1 MEEPQP
7 EHCEDDFPCEE
18 PYLERPLGDDVPAD
32 DAVPIPEEFVTESI
46 VEEEDDDIHWE
57 SLLGNADELQSPLLD
72 EIIAETGQLEEI
84 AQDSS
89 IDDDPDQAD
98 QDILESLR
106 SSMDAL
112 MSEESPSVADELP
125 GPLTETTDFPSD
137 TDRHL
142 SEAEGENDLPPDAD
156 EEPWSD
162 MAGETDIF
170 AEDAFGPQDESMV
183 LPTDTLVLLKQFGF
197 CDEELESAAD
207 QSTNLRELSAG
218 HSSDPATNPQDHAQ
232 DDVAGIDDDIVLPIE
247 SVEPSLEGH
256 AEEGNDEEVTIED
269 YMNQLLRG
277 SAMAPRKRSRS
288 PRRPRQNQR
297 QNRMWLS

>member
-1 MEEPQP
+1 
-7 EHCEDDFPCEE
+7 
-18 PYLERPLGDDVPAD
+18 
-32 DAVPIPEEFVTESI
+32 
-46 VEEEDDDIHWE
+46 
-57 SLLGNADELQSPLLD
+57 
-72 EIIAETGQLEEI
+72 
-84 AQDSS
+84 
-89 IDDDPDQAD
+89 
-98 QDILESLR
+98 
-106 SSMDAL
+106 

-142 SEAEGENDLPPDAD
+142 SEAEGENDPPPDAD

-269 YMNQLLRG
+269 YMNQLLARVSNG
-277 SAMAPRKRSRS
+277 PSETITVTKTPKAKPTPEPNVAQLSEVPKPPHSRRNTSPVRFLQSKPATYRRCESWPMRPLARPLVGTRKLSRNWT
-288 PRRPRQNQR
+288 RR
-297 QNRMWLS
+297 NRLAWPSWWR